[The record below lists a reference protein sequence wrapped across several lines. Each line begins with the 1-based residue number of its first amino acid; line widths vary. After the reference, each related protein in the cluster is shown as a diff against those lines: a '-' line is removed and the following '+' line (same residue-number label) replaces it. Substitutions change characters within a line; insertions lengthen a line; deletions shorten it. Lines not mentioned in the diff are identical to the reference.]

1 MVIVRITSPG
11 TKKPRSVAGRLYSIQ
26 NCGGEGDMAEEFT
39 DLIEARSSQIIS
51 ASRWQPI
58 SMFTFVTRVVPGNG
72 VPMRIPM
79 DC

>member
-39 DLIEARSSQIIS
+39 DLIEEEFNR
-51 ASRWQPI
+51 
-58 SMFTFVTRVVPGNG
+58 
-72 VPMRIPM
+72 
-79 DC
+79 